1 MRIMYR
7 YFGLL
12 ISAVFVT
19 VLNSSDLAAQTRW
32 LAGFSRVDVTP
43 TEAVR
48 MAGYGSRDHPSE
60 GIDTPLYVRC
70 FALQNQISNHPQVI
84 ISVDTIGLPGSMTR
98 ELAEK
103 IKNDQGIERESIVFC
118 STHTHCGPDLIS
130 ELSNIFANPL
140 SDQEVAA
147 GKRYKQ
153 QLKVGILEGVA
164 LAIGKLAPAKL
175 SYAVGKAEFAA
186 NRRVLTNG
194 RWTGF
199 GVQPDGPV
207 DHTVPVL
214 RVTDVDDNVRGVVF
228 NYACHGTTLGGDHY
242 NINAE
247 WCGYAA
253 SNLEAQYPGAVAL
266 CTIGCGADANPE
278 PRGSLD
284 ATKIHGRTL
293 AAEVQRVVGGEMKPI
308 DAPLECR
315 FDYAALS
322 FDLPTQEELEARTK
336 QSNPQAKRH
345 AEKLLRI
352 LQEHH
357 RLPATHPVPI
367 QSWQFG
373 DQLTMI
379 FLAGEVVVD
388 YALRLKKTLDNPNL
402 WVTAYANDVLGY
414 IASERIRR
422 EGGYEYDRSGV
433 YYGLPGP
440 WATGTEDLLVSRVE
454 ELLKSRGRSRGI
466 DAAQARDSFQLT
478 DGYRIELVAAE
489 PLVQDPINIA
499 FDAHGRLWVVEMG
512 DYPEGENGG
521 RVKTLTDSNED
532 GVFDQVTVF
541 LSDLPYPTGVLPWR
555 DGVLISSAPDIL
567 FARDT
572 DGDGKADKVEKL
584 YTGFRLANP
593 QHRINGFTY
602 GLDHSLHLASGDNL
616 GKLKS
621 EKTGDTV
628 DASGHDVQIWP
639 DSGRIDVTSGRTQYV
654 RSRNDW
660 GEWFGNDNSRPM
672 YHFPIFDAYLK
683 RNPHIS
689 YSGNNEQLF
698 DPPVAPPVFPVTAAT
713 ERFNDLFAA
722 NRFTSACSA
731 IVARTPQF
739 AAIGAEDRDVAFI
752 CEPVHNLVHRA
763 VLQPNGAT
771 YKATRST
778 QERNSEFIAS
788 SDPWFR
794 PVRAM
799 VGPDDQLYIVD
810 MYRETIEHPEW
821 IPEAWQAQLD
831 LRAGSDRGRIYR
843 VSASQSKTNPMRRF
857 DHLSSEQLVQQLNS
871 PNGALR
877 DLVQQWILERDD
889 PGATPQLIQLAGDHS
904 NPRARVHALSIL
916 EVRQQLPTNVLLSAL
931 EDSHPGVLLVAIRIA
946 ESRLDSEPE
955 ILRRLAFTAQNSDLR
970 VVLRTALAVG
980 QTEAPAAGKILAK
993 IASSDELDPWVA
1005 RAVSSSARHHAPAI
1019 LVELLKESR
1028 SHNSPPGLLTDLLI
1042 TAQASGVD
1050 IAAEFGEVF
1059 ASSQAEFQTQ
1069 LKLATSFAT
1078 VLRSAKSEA
1087 AAKLF
1092 GPLYKRAIAVAKNET
1107 EDEAHRCEALQL
1119 VGIGIESAQQEQEL
1133 LLELLTPR
1141 TPISVQQ
1148 RAIDRLNRFSDAE
1161 TCDAMIERWP
1171 SMSKSVRDHC
1181 VTKMLQRRPWTEQ
1194 LLTALETKA
1203 IPVRD
1208 LTAAA
1213 RQQLAHTGSRSMR
1226 VRAQRVTRTTGT
1238 VEKQALVHKYLT
1250 ELNGK
1255 PNTQK
1260 GAALFQ
1266 KHCAVCHVTNAQGQ
1280 AVGASLDNLT
1290 DRSEQA
1296 LVAAIL
1302 DPNRAVDPKYQSY
1315 VIQTDDDR
1323 ILVGAIEQEAGQSIT
1338 LAHADG
1344 KRTTIR
1350 RQEIQQMKNSG
1361 VSLMPEGLE
1370 EVLKPEAM
1378 QDLIGY
1384 LQSKSSRHAPP

>member
-1 MRIMYR
+1 MCR
-7 YFGLL
+7 FGLL
-12 ISAVFVT
+12 LIVFFTT
-19 VLNSSDLAAQTRW
+19 VASSSTLAGETTW

-43 TEAVR
+43 TEPVR

-70 FALQNQISNHPQVI
+70 FAIQNQTNNHPQLI

-103 IKNDQGIERESIVFC
+103 IKNDQGIERENIVFC

-130 ELSNIFANPL
+130 ELSNIFANQL

-153 QLKVGILEGVA
+153 QLKAGILKAVDLA
-164 LAIGKLAPAKL
+164 LNKLAPAKL

-214 RVTDVDDNVRGVVF
+214 RVTDDEDNVRGVIF

-247 WCGYAA
+247 WSGYAA
-253 SNLEAQYPGAVAL
+253 TNLEAQNSGAVAL

-284 ATKIHGRTL
+284 AAKLHGRTL

-345 AEKLLRI
+345 AEQLLRI
-352 LQEHH
+352 LEEHH

-388 YALRLKKTLDNPNL
+388 YALRFKKTLDDPNL

-414 IASERIRR
+414 IASERIRN

-454 ELLKSRGRSRGI
+454 ELLRSRGRSRGI
-466 DAAQARDSFQLT
+466 DAEQALDSFQLT
-478 DGYRIELVAAE
+478 AGYKIELVAAE

-499 FDAHGRLWVVEMG
+499 FDAQGRLWVVEMG

-521 RVKTLTDSNED
+521 RVKTLTDSDGD
-532 GVFDQVTVF
+532 GVFDQATVF
-541 LSDLPYPTGVLPWR
+541 LSDLPYPTGALPWR

-572 DGDGKADKVEKL
+572 SGDGKADDLKKL
-584 YTGFRLANP
+584 YTGFQLANP

-621 EKTGDTV
+621 ELTGDTV

-672 YHFPIFDAYLK
+672 YHFPIDDMYLK

-689 YSGNNEQLF
+689 YSGNNKQLF
-698 DPPVAPPVFPVTAAT
+698 DPPVAPPVFPITAAT

-731 IVARTPQF
+731 IVARSPQF
-739 AAIGAEDRDVAFI
+739 AVAPQDDRDVAFI

-763 VLQPNGAT
+763 VLQPKGAT
-771 YKATRST
+771 YEATRSS
-778 QERNSEFIAS
+778 QESNSEFIAS

-843 VSASQSKTNPMRRF
+843 VSANESQTNSIRRF
-857 DHLSSEQLVQQLNS
+857 DQLSSEQLVQQLHS

-877 DLVQQWILERDD
+877 DLAQQWMIERDD
-889 PGATPQLIQLAGDHS
+889 PVATPQLIQLAGDNS

-916 EVRQQLPTNVLLSAL
+916 EVRQQLPTSVLLSAL
-931 EDSHPGVLLVAIRIA
+931 EDSHPGVLLVAIQIA

-955 ILRRLAFTAQNSDLR
+955 ILQRLAKTAQQSDLR
-970 VVLRTALAVG
+970 VVLRTALALG
-980 QTEAPAAGKILAK
+980 QTEAPAAGKILAQ
-993 IASSDELDPWVA
+993 IASSGELDPWVA

-1019 LVELLKESR
+1019 LTELLIESP
-1028 SHNSPPGLLTDLLI
+1028 SSDSPPELLTDLLI
-1042 TAQASGVD
+1042 TAQAGGVD
-1050 IAAEFGEVF
+1050 IAAEFGEIF
-1059 ASSQAEFQTQ
+1059 TSSQAEFQTQ
-1069 LKLATSFAT
+1069 LKLAASFAT
-1078 VLRSAKSEA
+1078 GLRSAKPETV
-1087 AAKLF
+1087 AKLF
-1092 GPLYKRAIAVAKNET
+1092 RPLYGRAIAVAKNEN
-1107 EDEAHRCEALQL
+1107 ENEAHRCEALQL
-1119 VGIGIESAQQEQEL
+1119 VGIGIESAEQEK
-1133 LLELLTPR
+1133 ELLFELLVPS

-1148 RAIDRLNRFSDAE
+1148 QAIDRLNRFSDKE

-1194 LLTALETKA
+1194 LLSALESKA

-1213 RQQLAHTGSRSMR
+1213 RQQLTHTGSRSMR
-1226 VRAQRVTRTTGT
+1226 VRAQRVTRTSGT
-1238 VEKQALVHKYLT
+1238 VEKQALVRKYLS
-1250 ELNGK
+1250 ELTSNR
-1255 PNTQK
+1255 NLQK
-1260 GAALFQ
+1260 GEVLFKQ
-1266 KHCAVCHVTNAQGQ
+1266 HCAVCHVANGQEQ

-1290 DRSEQA
+1290 DRSDQA
-1296 LVAAIL
+1296 LVTAIL
-1302 DPNRAVDPKYQSY
+1302 DPNRAVDPKFQSY

-1344 KRTTIR
+1344 KRTTLR
-1350 RQEIQQMKNSG
+1350 RQEIAQMKNSG
-1361 VSLMPEGLE
+1361 VSLMPEGME

-1378 QDLIGY
+1378 RDLIGY
-1384 LQSKSSRHAPP
+1384 LQSKSGRHAPP